1 MANRQPVYNHVF
13 LPTVNIRIPMEILH
27 CPTYQRSYNRLTNAL
42 PGHNMIAMLFNLPT
56 TDSNN
61 SISTKDCKTI
71 RIICF
76 KTRSNYKYSII
87 TSSHAVCQLFPV
99 DSYHDR
105 YFKKR
110 LGLSYADLAITNYDD
125 MLQSKAWLTSIS
137 NFDTHLI
144 GRFRNDFGGLG
155 TGSIDNLLKILDAM
169 NVVAPEIQ
177 FTLDFSYTSNGKEL
191 QILDTKW
198 LVPQQYDAHHEI
210 MRYKVGLDIHF
221 KDTDTHRMLDPD
233 NCHDQHTC
241 RGNIISSAI
250 RIRSIVDDEFLPA
263 TARKYKA

>member
-1 MANRQPVYNHVF
+1 
-13 LPTVNIRIPMEILH
+13 
-27 CPTYQRSYNRLTNAL
+27 
-42 PGHNMIAMLFNLPT
+42 
-56 TDSNN
+56 
-61 SISTKDCKTI
+61 
-71 RIICF
+71 
-76 KTRSNYKYSII
+76 
-87 TSSHAVCQLFPV
+87 
-99 DSYHDR
+99 
-105 YFKKR
+105 
-110 LGLSYADLAITNYDD
+110 

-155 TGSIDNLLKILDAM
+155 TGSIDDLLKILDAM

-263 TARKYKA
+263 TARKYKAYLITCNYDPFAVNSIFNHYMVMTKDECLKIWNPRYSKRSLNSFMNHKSEYIETETDLLITLHTYHPSQQDEECVAIIHLTTNHTYDVTELLLPLHAHAQAQNIVQLNQPGLFIVYNTT